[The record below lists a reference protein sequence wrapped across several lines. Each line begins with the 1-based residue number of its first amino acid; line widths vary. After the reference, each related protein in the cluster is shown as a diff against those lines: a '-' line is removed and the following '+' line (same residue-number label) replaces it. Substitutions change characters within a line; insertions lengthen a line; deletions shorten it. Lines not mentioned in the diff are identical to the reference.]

1 MNMKIECD
9 PVKARANFLKHG
21 VEFADAVGAL
31 DDPQAITVEDPD
43 SESEQRFITIGL
55 DFLGRLVI
63 VAYTHR
69 GDNIRLISARKAT
82 KREIRIYEKRIR
94 F

>member
-1 MNMKIECD
+1 MEIECD

-21 VEFADAVGAL
+21 VEFADVVGAL

-63 VAYTHR
+63 VVYTHR

-82 KREIRIYEKRIR
+82 QREVRIYEKGIR